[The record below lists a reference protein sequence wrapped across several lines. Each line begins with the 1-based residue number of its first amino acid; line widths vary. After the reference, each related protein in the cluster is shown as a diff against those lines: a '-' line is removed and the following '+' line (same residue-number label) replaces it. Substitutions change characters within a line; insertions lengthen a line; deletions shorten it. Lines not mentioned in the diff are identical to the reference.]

1 MQQKLIIYILYSVC
15 CLETVIFCLESCV
28 CGLWSSNGP
37 STNVEDSLQI
47 NPFLRNKPNFQ
58 NAQMNLSLYPKTA
71 YENKSAFGREQNKP
85 NSNPNKP
92 NLKRAK
98 MNVNLYFIE
107 DYRKKDDFVVR
118 INKPN
123 LLRRRRITL
132 IVFEVLLIV
141 LAVLLPFIIEFKL
154 NVATPVVIRITLPVI
169 ALLII
174 GLLAY
179 LSSRTE
185 QQKRD

>member
-1 MQQKLIIYILYSVC
+1 MQ
-15 CLETVIFCLESCV
+15 
-28 CGLWSSNGP
+28 
-37 STNVEDSLQI
+37 
-47 NPFLRNKPNFQ
+47 NKPNFQ

-71 YENKSAFGREQNKP
+71 CENKSAFGREQNKP

-141 LAVLLPFIIEFKL
+141 LAVLLP
-154 NVATPVVIRITLPVI
+154 
-169 ALLII
+169 
-174 GLLAY
+174 G
-179 LSSRTE
+179 
-185 QQKRD
+185 